1 MTFEIIFVLLALV
14 GMVIALILDKMRP
27 GMVLFSVVVLFLC
40 AGILTPKEMLEG
52 FSNKGMITVAML
64 FLVSEGIR
72 QSGALG
78 QLIKKLLP
86 QGKTTVFKAQLRML
100 PIISFISA
108 FLNNTPV
115 VVIFAPIIKR
125 WAESV
130 KLPATKFLIPLSYV
144 TILGGICTLIGTSTN
159 LVVHGMILEAG
170 YEGFTMFELG
180 KVGIF
185 VAVVGILYLFL
196 FSSKL
201 LPDVRKDAVKLD
213 DEPEEHSDL
222 HRVEAV
228 LGARFPG
235 INKKL
240 KDFNFKRHYGAE
252 VKEIKRNGQS
262 YTQDLENEYFREG
275 DTLVVMADDSF
286 VQTWGESSVFVIRS
300 GINNNLGFTEADRI
314 ENIRRIAEVS
324 KLFVDTG
331 IITIA
336 AFISPSNDIRE
347 MAANII
353 GKDDFLEV
361 YVSTPIEECERRDVK
376 GLYAKARRGE
386 IKNFTGISAPFEA
399 PAQPALV
406 LDTSALSL
414 EESVN
419 KLLELILPRIQKK

>member
-1 MTFEIIFVLLALV
+1 MIWFTGLSGSGKSTIA
-14 GMVIALILDKMRP
+14 IALERELHMRGLLCRILD
-27 GMVLFSVVVLFLC
+27 
-40 AGILTPKEMLEG
+40 
-52 FSNKGMITVAML
+52 
-64 FLVSEGIR
+64 
-72 QSGALG
+72 
-78 QLIKKLLP
+78 
-86 QGKTTVFKAQLRML
+86 
-100 PIISFISA
+100 
-108 FLNNTPV
+108 
-115 VVIFAPIIKR
+115 
-125 WAESV
+125 
-130 KLPATKFLIPLSYV
+130 
-144 TILGGICTLIGTSTN
+144 
-159 LVVHGMILEAG
+159 
-170 YEGFTMFELG
+170 
-180 KVGIF
+180 
-185 VAVVGILYLFL
+185 
-196 FSSKL
+196 
-201 LPDVRKDAVKLD
+201 
-213 DEPEEHSDL
+213 
-222 HRVEAV
+222 
-228 LGARFPG
+228 
-235 INKKL
+235 
-240 KDFNFKRHYGAE
+240 
-252 VKEIKRNGQS
+252 
-262 YTQDLENEYFREG
+262 G
-275 DTLVVMADDSF
+275 DT
-286 VQTWGESSVFVIRS
+286 IRS